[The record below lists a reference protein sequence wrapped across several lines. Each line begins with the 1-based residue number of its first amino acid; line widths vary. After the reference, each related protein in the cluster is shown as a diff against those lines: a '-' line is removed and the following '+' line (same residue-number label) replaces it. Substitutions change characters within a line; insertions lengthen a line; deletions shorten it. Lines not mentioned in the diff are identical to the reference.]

1 MPVDVNLWDSLRGK
15 KSHMPHF
22 LDEVRLNKI
31 RGIDGLTVPFEY
43 PVCVIAGSNATGKST
58 VLFAAACA
66 YRVTS
71 AGPRDFIPSSLF
83 PVHRSQTA
91 GRQDKWAAIT
101 LEYEYSTPEGR
112 TSMRWSRGKSWN
124 RSFFGR
130 KGGRQ
135 PERLVYLRTLSNLAN
150 PSEVRSILR
159 MSHTKAS
166 LQEMPLNAAQITFAE
181 QIIMLPFHYKEIVK
195 LSDASR
201 KDKDLLFAVQ
211 SNGTEYSELS
221 MSAGER
227 AVLRL
232 SQAIAQMKNSL
243 ILIDEIETGLHP
255 LVQQLLMQHL
265 QQLAL
270 RNDLQIIVTSHSSTV
285 IDSVPQEARI
295 FLERSQEDGKVRRSP
310 PYKDIIQNALYGHSG
325 NVLNILYILCED
337 EAAENILHGVFDK
350 ILPSVKMTPQ
360 SIRVGRDTG
369 AQEFPSHVAAFKKFD
384 LLGNFVFILDSD
396 QCKTNVEEKLIHQAG
411 GKPLSVVYLPG
422 SCSPEEW
429 IWKECLKKP
438 GYPYAS
444 ELGMDTD
451 NFAATIKKLDAQYT
465 QAPDSGTEIAKNRL
479 NRLAA
484 ELNNDSAYLCRKI
497 SRLESEDNNSTIQ
510 PLVIELTDILQ
521 RWRDRG

>member
-1 MPVDVNLWDSLRGK
+1 MPINTKLWDSLRGK
-15 KSHMPHF
+15 KSHMPRF
-22 LDEVRLNKI
+22 LDEVRLDKI
-31 RGIDGLTVPFEY
+31 RGIEGLTVPFDY
-43 PVCVIAGSNATGKST
+43 PVCVIAGGNATGKST

-71 AGPRDFIPSSLF
+71 AGLRDFVPSSLF
-83 PVHRSQTA
+83 PVHRSKTG
-91 GRQDKWAAIT
+91 GRQDEQSDIT

-112 TSMRWSRGKSWN
+112 MSMRWKRGKSWN

-150 PSEVRSILR
+150 PSEVRGILR
-159 MSHTKAS
+159 MSYTKTS
-166 LQEMPLNAAQITFAE
+166 LQEMPLNAAQIEFAW
-181 QIIMLPFHYKEIVK
+181 QIIMPPSQYKEVVK
-195 LSDASR
+195 LSDTSY

-211 SNGTEYSELS
+211 SNGTEYSELN

-232 SQAIAQMKNSL
+232 SQSIAQMKDAL
-243 ILIDEIETGLHP
+243 ILIDEVEAGLHP

-325 NVLNILYILCED
+325 DMLNVLCED

-350 ILPSVKMTPQ
+350 ILPSAKVTPQ
-360 SIRVGRDTG
+360 SVRVGRDTG
-369 AQEFPSHVAAFKKFD
+369 AQEFPSHVAAFKKFG
-384 LLGNFVFILDSD
+384 LLDNFVFVLDGD
-396 QCKTNVEEKLIHQAG
+396 QRERDVKGKLIAQAG
-411 GKPLSVVYLPG
+411 GRPLSIAYLPG

-429 IWKECLKKP
+429 IWECLKREGHSYADKL
-438 GYPYAS
+438 GIDVDNLVATITKLDALYAQASDSRAEIAKSRLMNLAS
-444 ELGMDTD
+444 EL
-451 NFAATIKKLDAQYT
+451 
-465 QAPDSGTEIAKNRL
+465 L
-479 NRLAA
+479 NIDVA
-484 ELNNDSAYLCRKI
+484 DICRKI
-497 SRLESEDNNSTIQ
+497 ARLEAEDNNSAIQ
-510 PLVIELTDILQ
+510 PLVAELTDMLQ
-521 RWRDRG
+521 KWRDEG